1 MNILKPSLYALLT
14 AIICVTV
21 ISAGCAEKTF
31 TPPYTTYATM
41 SQKLGLYQLE
51 MAYYK
56 DATAADAAYSGK
68 RYDFGLIQADIANR
82 GVFDVH
88 ESEDYVLAGNVK
100 FKPRATADMKGI
112 IQGTVV
118 QVIGDV
124 EGVISGYI
132 VVDHC
137 WFSVESGGAASSG
150 GGAY

>member
-1 MNILKPSLYALLT
+1 MA
-14 AIICVTV
+14 AIFCVTAAF
-21 ISAGCAEKTF
+21 AGCAEKTF
-31 TPPYTTYATM
+31 TAPYTTYATM

-51 MAYYK
+51 MAYYT
-56 DATAADAAYSGK
+56 DAKAADASYAGK

-88 ESEDYVLAGNVK
+88 ESEDYVLSGNVK
-100 FKPRATADMKGI
+100 FKPRASADMKGI
-112 IQGTVV
+112 IQGTVI

-137 WFSVESGGAASSG
+137 WFLVASGGGASSG